1 MPLIL
6 LAGGPRASETF
17 RSDDLHVTGYAVQSL
32 QGSPDALRDE
42 DADVV
47 VMVHESIKGVDP
59 RMAAAHAAWE
69 AARDAGKFLYE

>member
-6 LAGGPRASETF
+6 LAGGPRADETF
-17 RSDDLHVTGYAVQSL
+17 RSDDLHVTGYAVQSFD
-32 QGSPDALRDE
+32 SPCEAVRHE
-42 DADVV
+42 DADLV

-69 AARDAGKFLYE
+69 AARDAGKLLYE